1 MKTKIY
7 LTWKDQS
14 LKNIINFPLIA
25 ERISKKR
32 TIVTDI
38 WTPEFISK
46 ISEDYVWKINTQTG
60 FKLYTSEDIFKDFIV
75 FNKSNQRKIK

>member
-7 LTWKDQS
+7 LTWKNQS
-14 LKNIINFPLIA
+14 LKNIINSPLIA
-25 ERISKKR
+25 ERINKKR

-46 ISEDYVWKINTQTG
+46 IPEDYVWKINTQTG
-60 FKLYTSEDIFKDFIV
+60 FKLFTNEDINKDFVI
-75 FNKSNQRKIK
+75 FKIK